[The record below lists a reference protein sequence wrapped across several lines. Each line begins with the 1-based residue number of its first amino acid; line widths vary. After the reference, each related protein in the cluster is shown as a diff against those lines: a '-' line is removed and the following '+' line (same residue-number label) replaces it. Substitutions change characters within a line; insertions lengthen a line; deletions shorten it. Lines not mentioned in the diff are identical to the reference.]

1 MSDILFVDTGA
12 FLAYFSE
19 KDPSHKKA
27 RRTIDKAKEILI
39 TDYVYDEILT
49 LARRR
54 LGTGPSI
61 AIMQHIKHNKDI
73 EIILVTEKDKITAE
87 EIFVKYADKEFS
99 FTDCTTF
106 AVIER
111 LELKNILSF
120 DKHFRQYGIVTL

>member
-1 MSDILFVDTGA
+1 MSNILFVDTGA
-12 FLAYFSE
+12 FIAYFSE
-19 KDPSHKKA
+19 KDSGHEKA
-27 RRTIDKAKEILI
+27 RGTIDRAKEILI

-73 EIILVTEKDKITAE
+73 EIVAVTEKDKETAE
-87 EIFVKYADKEFS
+87 GIFKKYTDKDFS

-106 AVIER
+106 AVIGR
-111 LELKNILSF
+111 LGLKNILSF
-120 DKHFRQYGIVTL
+120 DKHFQQYGIVTL